1 MPDPFDFSTLVDEA
15 PGTDSGRDD
24 SSSPDAGAAT
34 NAPGGEPTD
43 GGAPVTS
50 EGAPPDGG
58 ELTSPVIPPTAAP
71 VPSPPPP
78 PPTAVAQPP
87 AQQVIEPPAAPPV
100 QLQPTAPP
108 SPAQPPVQPQPP
120 FDPAAFAAVRATER
134 AKVKASIAGSFQLSQ
149 EQRDA
154 WALEPEKVV
163 PELMAEAQL
172 QTYEMVFN
180 TIYGLL
186 PSLVGQHLQVHAA
199 QASGEQEFF
208 SKFPALKDAD
218 QSVLMQ
224 YGRAYRQANPQATR
238 EQFITAVGTMV
249 SHALGKPL
257 PGAAPA
263 PPPPSAPVARPPVPL
278 RGASVPAGGQPP
290 TVSQPNIW
298 TELAM
303 LPD

>member
-24 SSSPDAGAAT
+24 SSSLDAGATT
-34 NAPGGEPTD
+34 NEPGGEPTD

-58 ELTSPVIPPTAAP
+58 EPTSPVTPPAAAP
-71 VPSPPPP
+71 VPSPPSPP
-78 PPTAVAQPP
+78 PAVVAQPP
-87 AQQVIEPPAAPPV
+87 DQQVVEPPAAPPA
-100 QLQPTAPP
+100 QPQPPAPP
-108 SPAQPPVQPQPP
+108 PVQPPAQPQPP
-120 FDPAAFAAVRATER
+120 FDPAAFAAARATER

-163 PELMAEAQL
+163 PELIAEAQL

-186 PSLVGQHLQVHAA
+186 PSLIGQHLQVHAA

-218 QSVLMQ
+218 RSVLMQ

-290 TVSQPNIW
+290 TVNQPNIW
-298 TELAM
+298 TELVM
-303 LPD
+303 SPD